1 MKVEAVKLAL
11 LKVSRSGHYS
21 LVRQEDP
28 TAKGF
33 ANSILRL
40 LGYSFA
46 RSKPSIF
53 TNIDLNRSVLLPFKE
68 RLARSLI
75 HDEQARATIEDY
87 PNVYSPNRAQT
98 PRSELKSEF
107 TI

>member
-1 MKVEAVKLAL
+1 MEVEAVKLAL

-28 TAKGF
+28 TSKGF

-46 RSKPSIF
+46 RSKPYTF
-53 TNIDLNRSVLLPFKE
+53 TNIDLNRSVLLPFKSQ
-68 RLARSLI
+68 LVRSLVQTKI
-75 HDEQARATIEDY
+75 GGFLWTLDRIAPPFLIARVFLY
-87 PNVYSPNRAQT
+87 
-98 PRSELKSEF
+98 
-107 TI
+107 